1 MTDLKVLRLTD
12 YESYS
17 LPILAQAVTDVF
29 VDDIRADDDES
40 LNLVPRIT
48 TFAQLKDVFKLD
60 IDHSLGYDAT
70 PPGELYWAIIGFY
83 IRTGIAAFIPKVLG
97 ENGLPL
103 PPPGT
108 FVFAHWPG
116 APQFPESVNPNYHS
130 NAVGGFTNTEGDIGF
145 GYSGGAVVGEGG
157 GVYDIWVS
165 ADPPHGTRFY
175 SDAAIRLGWFG
186 GTDHLTA
193 NPIFQ
198 AVRKTGVT
206 PPPGGQA
213 ELRVFDNSGLFIGY
227 APLET
232 GQGSGG
238 RIALYSGDVEQ
249 SYIRLKNEGSSK
261 KLE

>member
-17 LPILAQAVTDVF
+17 LPILAQAVADVF

-97 ENGLPL
+97 ENGVPL

-145 GYSGGAVVGEGG
+145 GYSGGAVVGR
-157 GVYDIWVS
+157 S
-165 ADPPHGTRFY
+165 PTRNAF
-175 SDAAIRLGWFG
+175 
-186 GTDHLTA
+186 
-193 NPIFQ
+193 
-198 AVRKTGVT
+198 
-206 PPPGGQA
+206 
-213 ELRVFDNSGLFIGY
+213 LF
-227 APLET
+227 
-232 GQGSGG
+232 
-238 RIALYSGDVEQ
+238 
-249 SYIRLKNEGSSK
+249 
-261 KLE
+261 